1 MGQSEASEKLV
12 VFFFFLTPQLLFG
25 FASGPR
31 RCLRV
36 FTSSGDA
43 HLRVLQSCLSSL
55 RVRPQL
61 RGDLEPA
68 HRFRPRSGRSLVRKR
83 AARTRKY
90 GRKWRADAFRCWLMV
105 QQVEAGSR

>member
-12 VFFFFLTPQLLFG
+12 VFFFLTPQLLFG

-61 RGDLEPA
+61 PGRFGTRPPVPPSFWQEPCA
-68 HRFRPRSGRSLVRKR
+68 QARSKDSEVRAEVACGRFQMLADGAASG
-83 AARTRKY
+83 
-90 GRKWRADAFRCWLMV
+90 G
-105 QQVEAGSR
+105 G